1 MSSAP
6 VSAHKKTPAPS
17 EDAKRPPRGYI
28 STEFMEIAL
37 NYIGKLEK
45 MVYDTLESKE
55 HKTSGATSA
64 YAGAWDTA
72 SEKDVAMWH
81 MSKAKNVLKAMGMDF
96 KYLIDIDIHINKARL
111 MANDD
116 PVFDKAKE
124 LPTLKLQGG
133 MDQGQK
139 KFPVAKRQGAN
150 AQGNYPVKLTP
161 QQLKEGI
168 LQEDRNTRQN
178 MEKTAFGG
186 EVKAV
191 NQQTFPLITTP
202 DKFLAVL
209 TAFRKNSGEQFLH
222 QQGFSTLLEKFSL
235 SLPNTTPKQS
245 IVYQRQSPFYNLSQ
259 KVRQRK
265 QDDLKQFKL
274 CLTHADQYIEYI
286 DDFLGKQGE
295 DGKYS
300 GFQGCWVK
308 SFRQV
313 LKQYANN
320 PPTQKFFGD
329 HMKIQRDF
337 IMKTMGCI
345 KRQCEEAKVIS
356 AREIKLLEEWLKTTM
371 SDEQKQ
377 YLAKLAKE
385 EYGDPNYW
393 KAGTKFFITDPF
405 NNPPLLNLVMVKI
418 DKLNRTKGGSWV
430 RYYEVI
436 GPDTNHEEWNKCRNT
451 KFKGEQFPAENV
463 EEQKQV
469 EPTDEELLQA

>member
-1 MSSAP
+1 MSSALAP
-6 VSAHKKTPAPS
+6 ADKKTPAPS

-81 MSKAKNVLKAMGMDF
+81 MSKAKNVLKAMGMDP
-96 KYLIDIDIHINKARL
+96 KHLIDIDIHINKARL

-116 PVFDKAKE
+116 PVFDKAKQ

-139 KFPVAKRQGAN
+139 KYPVAKRQGAN
-150 AQGNYPVKLTP
+150 AQGNYPVQLTP
-161 QQLKEGI
+161 QQLKEGLI
-168 LQEDRNTRQN
+168 QLDKNTRGPLNKHKLNALGSKAEPVKPQN
-178 MEKTAFGG
+178 
-186 EVKAV
+186 
-191 NQQTFPLITTP
+191 FPLITNPGTFM
-202 DKFLAVL
+202 K
-209 TAFRKNSGEQFLH
+209 TMEIIEKNSQLLH
-222 QQGFSTLLEKFSL
+222 QQTFSTMLEKFSL
-235 SLPNTTPKQS
+235 SLPNTTVQTTFHNFG
-245 IVYQRQSPFYNLSQ
+245 QNLR
-259 KVRQRK
+259 RQREEN
-265 QDDLKQFKL
+265 LKQFKL
-274 CLTHADQYIEYI
+274 CLTYADQYIEYI
-286 DDFLGKQGE
+286 DNWLGKKGQDGE
-295 DGKYS
+295 YS
-300 GFQGCWVK
+300 GFQGQYLK
-308 SFRQV
+308 AYRQMLDNTAQNEV
-313 LKQYANN
+313 SRAGFKVYMR
-320 PPTQKFFGD
+320 T
-329 HMKIQRDF
+329 QRDF
-337 IMKTMGCI
+337 IMNTMGCI

-356 AREIKLLEEWLKTTM
+356 AREIKAIELWLRTTI

-405 NNPPLLNLVMVKI
+405 KNPPILNLVMVSS
-418 DKLNRTKGGSWV
+418 NRMTKRRGGSWD

-436 GPDTNHEEWNKCRNT
+436 GPDTNHAEWVKCRNI

-469 EPTDEELLQA
+469 EPTDEDILFEA